1 MHTSTRLLLAS
12 LTVAAST
19 LSPMALAAPVVQ
31 AGSTYDMRFFGE
43 GINGV
48 ISVAPIV
55 FDGLG
60 ESFTRVVG
68 GNSRQITVNESQ
80 TDLGSGDFLI
90 SVWMTADGSLSPG
103 STLFGSTGNNDPF
116 NLLESVRIVR
126 VLQTFSFFN
135 SPDFV
140 QEITG
145 TVAFPNPW
153 NGSVPLI
160 GNGVGVTGLPT
171 GTDVRGIRYDMTVA
185 SLTAVPEPGA
195 LALVG
200 VALAAMSM
208 VRRRAAHIR

>member
-1 MHTSTRLLLAS
+1 MHTSTRSLLAS

-31 AGSTYDMRFFGE
+31 AGSTYDMRFFGQ
-43 GINGV
+43 GISGS

-55 FDGLG
+55 FDGLA
-60 ESFTRVVG
+60 ESFTRNVG
-68 GNSRQITVNESQ
+68 GNNRQITVNESQ
-80 TDLGSGDFLI
+80 TDLGGGDFLI

-103 STLFGSTGNNDPF
+103 STLFGSTGNTDPF

-126 VLQTFSFFN
+126 VLQTFSLFN
-135 SPDFV
+135 SPDLV
-140 QEITG
+140 HDYTN
-145 TVAFPNPW
+145 TVGFPNPW
-153 NGSVPLI
+153 NGSMPQT
-160 GNGVGVTGLPT
+160 GFGVGVTGLPT
-171 GTDVRGIRYDMTVA
+171 GTDVRGIRYDITVA

-200 VALAAMSM
+200 VALAAMSV